1 MKTKF
6 LTLKYVE
13 NYPSL
18 CHTTF
23 PVCPRVC
30 GELERVHH
38 AVARLV
44 DGPLPGPHGVLK
56 LQILKV
62 YPHLTNTG
70 VALKIVLKIISIDLS
85 VVTYLF
91 LLYSHNKD
99 NLSWTWKSNRRGSLG
114 FVSR

>member
-56 LQILKV
+56 LHILKV

-70 VALKIVLKIISIDLS
+70 VTL
-85 VVTYLF
+85 VTKRIGN
-91 LLYSHNKD
+91 H
-99 NLSWTWKSNRRGSLG
+99 
-114 FVSR
+114 FVSFIRTNYFIDIINTICVGRGRVTGGVAWVL